1 MKYIFELYKTFS
13 IPFAL
18 MADGNS
24 SGGGSPTA
32 LGSGLGSMSTGSAT
46 AAGSANSSA
55 DPAATPVSPS
65 ADVPSTDF
73 RTFVTA
79 DGTIANPEGFFGKE
93 SSHLSKRF
101 TSPQALAKSYVSL
114 ERQLSNSNKVA
125 VPNENSTEE
134 EWNAFY
140 TKAGRPEKP
149 EEYGLTAPEGVAK
162 QVWNE
167 QEVKDFSGLAHKL
180 GLSKK
185 SANAL
190 VSWQAERLSKAYE
203 AQSQM
208 ADQAKTQAVDSL
220 KKEWGGDFDKNV
232 DLAKKA
238 AQTFGG
244 DELLSHPLSNDP
256 AFIKAMARAGA
267 AISEDKLAG
276 GRGSGPAAS
285 DPSSVR
291 EEIGQIMSDR
301 SNPYWLPKH
310 PNHAASVSQVKRL
323 YEKLHPTAS

>member
-1 MKYIFELYKTFS
+1 MKNFFKFYEFFS

-18 MADGNS
+18 MADGNG
-24 SGGGSPTA
+24 SGGGSPTTS
-32 LGSGLGSMSTGSAT
+32 GSGLGGIATSGAT
-46 AAGSANSSA
+46 AAGAANSSA
-55 DPAATPVSPS
+55 DPAATPVASAAAVPS
-65 ADVPSTDF
+65 ADF
-73 RTFVTA
+73 RTYVNA
-79 DGTIANPEGFFGKE
+79 DGTIANPDGFFGNE
-93 SSHLSKRF
+93 STHLSKRF
-101 TSPQALAKSYVSL
+101 TSSQALAKSYVSL

-125 VPNENSTEE
+125 VPNENSTDE
-134 EWNAFY
+134 EWNAFFA
-140 TKAGRPEKP
+140 KAGRPDKP
-149 EEYGLTAPEGVAK
+149 EGYELVAPEGVAK

-190 VSWQAERLSKAYE
+190 VSWQAERLGKAYE
-203 AQSQM
+203 AQTQM
-208 ADQAKTQAVDSL
+208 AEQAKIQTVDSL

-232 DLAKKA
+232 ELAKKA

-244 DELLSHPLSNDP
+244 DELLNHPLSNDP
-256 AFIKAMARAGA
+256 AFIKAMAKAGA
-267 AISEDKLAG
+267 SISEDKLAG
-276 GRGSGPAAS
+276 GRGSANAAS

-310 PNHAASVSQVKRL
+310 PNHALAVSQVKRL
-323 YEKLHPTAS
+323 YEKLHPAS